1 MRISQEIRTRL
12 FGSAHGSLAR
22 EPVPGPLETLKTQ
35 GKSTFLRGRARTAGR
50 ILGTRTRFPEWTHGY
65 PETFKKPYKNKVKSQ
80 FLRKSAHGFR
90 DPQTVP
96 QIPST
101 FPVT

>member
-1 MRISQEIRTRL
+1 MRISEKIRTRL

-65 PETFKKPYKNKVKSQ
+65 PETFTKPYKNKVNHN
-80 FLRKSAHGFR
+80 F
-90 DPQTVP
+90 
-96 QIPST
+96 
-101 FPVT
+101 